1 MMGIEIV
8 YASVTAFISPIL
20 LLHGMSREQ
29 ANMVWAGGP
38 LIGLLLSPV
47 LGSLS
52 DRCKFSI
59 GRRRPFIILLAFLD
73 VLGKFNLK
81 LLPAKFFFSSSDSS

>member
-8 YASVTAFISPIL
+8 YSSVTAFVSPIL
-20 LLHGMSREQ
+20 LMHGMSREQ
-29 ANMVWAGGP
+29 ASMVWAGGP
-38 LIGLLLSPV
+38 LIGLVLSPV

-59 GRRRPFIILLAFLD
+59 GRRRPFIISLAFLD
-73 VLGKFNLK
+73 IVGKFNIYGSL
-81 LLPAKFFFSSSDSS
+81 